1 MYGQRPGQLRPVSK
15 VHRPRRRARLSS
27 SEGRVWVCSSLML
40 AAGFPDAA
48 GTDTPLAI
56 VQHRFRK
63 QMQRGNGAE
72 RWQ

>member
-1 MYGQRPGQLRPVSK
+1 MCGQRHGQLRPVSK
-15 VHRPRRRARLSS
+15 VHRPASRARLSS
-27 SEGRVWVCSSLML
+27 SEGSVWVCSSLSF

-56 VQHRFRK
+56 VQIVFRK
-63 QMQRGNGAE
+63 QMQRGNDAE